1 MTLLIN
7 KPKTAKVLFIKGV
20 FKKDC
25 VSDDIFEKRI
35 LERIDNTIDQPTQ
48 LNGESSGIYINN
60 FISYEKLPSIFEDI
74 NTWQKQ
80 TNLLCWNCSLS
91 FTSIP
96 VFIPQVIEPCLHK
109 HNDTIKYSISVHGV
123 FCSFICAK
131 HYVKTRYHTIVDRT
145 ETLNKLELLYK
156 LFYNIKM
163 KDVTNYPLP
172 QQMKQYGGDL
182 SIEEFTALL
191 ENSKKEEASYAA

>member
-7 KPKTAKVLFIKGV
+7 KPKVAKLLFIKGV

-25 VSDDIFEKRI
+25 VSDDIFEKKI
-35 LERIDNTIDQPTQ
+35 LERIDSGDQSSP
-48 LNGESSGIYINN
+48 LNGECSGIYTNN

-96 VFIPQVIEPCLHK
+96 VFIPQAIEPCSHQQM
-109 HNDTIKYSISVHGV
+109 DRKYSIGVHGV

-131 HYVKTRYHTIVDRT
+131 HYVKTRYHTLVDRT
-145 ETLNKLELLYK
+145 ETLNKLDLLYK
-156 LFYNIKM
+156 LFYNSKM
-163 KDVTNYPLP
+163 NDVTDYPLP
-172 QQMKQYGGDL
+172 FQMKQYGGDL
-182 SIEEFTALL
+182 SVEEFMVLM
-191 ENSKKEEASYAA
+191 EESKKEEASI

>member
-7 KPKTAKVLFIKGV
+7 KPKASKVLFIKGV

-35 LERIDNTIDQPTQ
+35 LERIDNTIDQPIP
-48 LNGESSGIYINN
+48 LNGESTYTSN

-96 VFIPQVIEPCLHK
+96 VFIPQVIEPYSHK
-109 HNDTIKYSISVHGV
+109 HNDNVKYSIGVHGV

-131 HYVKTRYHTIVDRT
+131 HYVKTNYHTLVDRI
-145 ETLNKLELLYK
+145 ETLNKLELLYT
-156 LFYNIKM
+156 LFYNAKM
-163 KDVTNYPLP
+163 KDITDYPSPL
-172 QQMKQYGGDL
+172 QMKQYGGDL
-182 SIEEFTALL
+182 SVEEFTTLL
-191 ENSKKEEASYAA
+191 EASKKEEASYIV